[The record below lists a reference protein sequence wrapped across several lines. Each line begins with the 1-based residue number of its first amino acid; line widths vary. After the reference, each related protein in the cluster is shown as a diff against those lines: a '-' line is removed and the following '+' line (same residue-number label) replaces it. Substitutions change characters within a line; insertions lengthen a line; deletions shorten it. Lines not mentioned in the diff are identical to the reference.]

1 MAPGL
6 LHTHPPPPRHRESQR
21 PQHGAGGCSATMPRT
36 LTGRSRGLKT
46 QTRQTQTQL
55 RRPAELRAAR
65 RMRSGDGTPRALG
78 GGARRRPS
86 PREAGPGAERGGSRS
101 RSRGR
106 GERGAVLGAGVRD
119 WRPGPGA
126 GAGRGLGQ
134 GQGEGPGWG
143 QGHSLGGA
151 GYSPGYVRGKAP
163 GEKGDC
169 DQGSAGTVG
178 LLEGSRSRLGRV
190 NGLEARPRV
199 AGPRL
204 RAEGPQKV
212 FGLCGRESWRCGSL
226 RAYQGLALAVPHA
239 WKALPCP

>member
-1 MAPGL
+1 
-6 LHTHPPPPRHRESQR
+6 
-21 PQHGAGGCSATMPRT
+21 MPRT

-101 RSRGR
+101 RGS

-126 GAGRGLGQ
+126 GAGWGPGQ